1 MFGFSDIIGQ
11 DSVKE
16 RLRENVRNGR
26 TPHALLFTG
35 PSGCGKLP
43 MALALARYLCC
54 EHPDEIEACGTCPSC
69 IQMNR
74 LVHPDVHFVFPIVK
88 KKAGRDSVCD
98 DFLPQ
103 WREALMKNAYLTP
116 DEWMRVLGSDN
127 LQPQIYVRESDEI
140 QRKLSLKSSRGGWK
154 VMIIWLPEKMNAEC
168 ANKLLKLLEEPPQR
182 TLFLLVSEEPDL
194 LLSTIV
200 SRTQRIS
207 LPPLEE
213 KPLADWLER
222 KFMLH
227 PEDAADIAH
236 RSEGS
241 LTKAMEN
248 ISLGDEQRMYFESF
262 VSLMRLAY
270 KRDIRQLKA
279 WSEQVSSLGRER
291 QKGLLVYCQRMIRE
305 NFMFNFH
312 ASDLS
317 YLSPD
322 ERQFATRFSPY
333 INEKN
338 VMPVMELLEE
348 AQLHVGQNVNSKMV
362 FFDVALRMIALLI
375 R

>member
-1 MFGFSDIIGQ
+1 
-11 DSVKE
+11 
-16 RLRENVRNGR
+16 
-26 TPHALLFTG
+26 
-35 PSGCGKLP
+35 
-43 MALALARYLCC
+43 
-54 EHPDEIEACGTCPSC
+54 
-69 IQMNR
+69 
-74 LVHPDVHFVFPIVK
+74 
-88 KKAGRDSVCD
+88 
-98 DFLPQ
+98 
-103 WREALMKNAYLTP
+103 
-116 DEWMRVLGSDN
+116 
-127 LQPQIYVRESDEI
+127 
-140 QRKLSLKSSRGGWK
+140 
-154 VMIIWLPEKMNAEC
+154 MIIWLPEKMNAEC

-207 LPPLEE
+207 FPPLEE
-213 KPLADWLER
+213 KPLAAWLER

-227 PEDAADIAH
+227 PDDAADIAH

-248 ISLGDEQRMYFESF
+248 ISLGDEQRMFFESF

-270 KRDIRQLKA
+270 KRDIRQLKG
-279 WSEQVSSLGRER
+279 WSEQVASLGRER
-291 QKGLLVYCQRMIRE
+291 QKGLLAYCQRMIRE

-312 ASDLS
+312 ASDLN

-322 ERQFATRFSPY
+322 ERQFATRFAPF

-338 VMPVMELLEE
+338 VMSIMDLLEE
-348 AQLHVGQNVNSKMV
+348 AQLHIGQNVNAKMV
-362 FFDVALRMIALLI
+362 FFDVALRMIVLLI